1 MSNTPEY
8 LQINDDNIVI
18 TLKTGATI
26 DGAKVKSI
34 TMREPTVED
43 NMAMDTYKGTEA
55 EKELFIF
62 GNLCGLAPS
71 DLRTLTLRDY
81 GRVQKAFQNF
91 ID

>member
-1 MSNTPEY
+1 MEQLDY
-8 LQINDDNIVI
+8 LQINDDNIVV
-18 TLKTGATI
+18 TLKTGMTI
-26 DGAKVKSI
+26 DGVKVKSI

-43 NMAMDTYKGTEA
+43 NLAMDAFKGSDG

-62 GNLCGLAPS
+62 GNLCGLAPT
-71 DLRTLTLRDY
+71 DIRTLTLRDY